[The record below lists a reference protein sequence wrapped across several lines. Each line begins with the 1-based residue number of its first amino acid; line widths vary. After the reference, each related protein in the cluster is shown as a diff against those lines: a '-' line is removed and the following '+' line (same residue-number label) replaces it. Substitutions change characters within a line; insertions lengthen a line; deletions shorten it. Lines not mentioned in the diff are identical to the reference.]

1 MVVDLNFGIERP
13 ITVNEL
19 VLVKSLLVPLHEY
32 IREHAEADQS
42 YNRRYSQQQA

>member
-19 VLVKSLLVPLHEY
+19 VLVKSLLVLLHKH
-32 IREHAEADQS
+32 IREHTEADQS
-42 YNRRYSQQQA
+42 YNRRYSK